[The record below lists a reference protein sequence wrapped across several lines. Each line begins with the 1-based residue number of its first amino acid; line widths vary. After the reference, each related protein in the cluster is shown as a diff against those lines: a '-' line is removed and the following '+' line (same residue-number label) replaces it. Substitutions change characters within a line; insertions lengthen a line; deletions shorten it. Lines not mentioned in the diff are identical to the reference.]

1 MPLQENK
8 KNATNTVDDDELV
21 KKLNITDPFIFTSV
35 FSDPKYAQPLL
46 EAFLGIKIDHLEVSA
61 EVQKQVDKKKK
72 SVRFDVYAKDD
83 GRIFDVEMQ
92 IRNYSNLALRS
103 RYYISMNDADQV
115 KAGVRYNALPESY
128 VIFFCPFDPLGR
140 GLPMY
145 DLVLCDRN
153 HKNFEIDDRTHRIFY
168 NFKEY
173 LAAAKEKPI
182 QNYLRYFAT
191 GEVKDEQ
198 TKAVD
203 DQVKQYRKSF
213 RSREGTNV
221 TLGDMLEDA
230 KEEGRAEGEQERQAL
245 QDENAQLRA
254 RLAKAE
260 AAGFVSDVQAEYNP

>member
-1 MPLQENK
+1 MQETK
-8 KNATNTVDDDELV
+8 KNTTNNNDDEDLI
-21 KKLNITDPFIFTSV
+21 KKINITDPFIFTSV
-35 FSDPKYAQPLL
+35 FSDPKFARPLL
-46 EAFLGIKIDHLEVSA
+46 ETFLRIKIDRLEVSA
-61 EVQKQVDKKKK
+61 EVLKQVDKKKK

-92 IRNYSNLALRS
+92 IRNYRNLALRS

-115 KAGVRYNALPESY
+115 KAGIRYNSLPESY
-128 VIFFCPFDPLGR
+128 VIFFCSFDPLGQ

-153 HKNFEIDDRTHRIFY
+153 HKNCEIDDRTHRIFY
-168 NFKEY
+168 NFREY
-173 LAAAKEKPI
+173 LTAAKEKPI

-203 DQVKQYRKSF
+203 EQVEQYRKSF

-230 KEEGRAEGEQERQAL
+230 KEEGRAEGRAEERLAQANRIAEL
-245 QDENAQLRA
+245 EAEIAMLRA
-254 RLAKAE
+254 
-260 AAGFVSDVQAEYNP
+260 GHVSDVQAEYKP